1 MYADPGQL
9 EQIIVNIVVNARDAM
24 PAGGSV
30 TIETKNAALPGGP
43 DVAPGPSVMIAISD
57 TGVGMD
63 TATQARIF
71 EPFFTTKERG
81 RGTGLGLST
90 VFGIVSQSGG
100 AIHLESE
107 LGKGATFRIHLPQ
120 HDHLAPASATPP
132 PPSTLRGEE
141 TILLVEDDEQVR
153 GMMRAL
159 LRRQGYQ
166 VLEAQNAGEAFLV
179 CEKHGRI
186 DVLLTDVVLPRM
198 SGRELAERL
207 VQTRPEL
214 RVLYISG
221 YAEHAVVQQGVLEP
235 GIAYLPKP
243 ITPAALLR
251 KLRDVLDAPKPS
263 AGV

>member
-1 MYADPGQL
+1 MPG
-9 EQIIVNIVVNARDAM
+9 
-24 PAGGSV
+24 GGSV
-30 TIETKNAALPGGP
+30 TIETRNDELTAAP
-43 DVAPGPSVMIAISD
+43 DVAAGPHVMIAITD

-63 TATQARIF
+63 AATQARVF
-71 EPFFTTKERG
+71 EPFYTTKERG

-100 AIHLESE
+100 SVGVESE
-107 LGKGATFRIHLPQ
+107 LGKGTTFRIYLPRY
-120 HDHLAPASATPP
+120 DHVPAGMATPP

-166 VLEAQNAGEAFLV
+166 VLEAQNGGEAFLV
-179 CEKHGRI
+179 CEKHVGRI
-186 DVLLTDVVLPRM
+186 DVLLTDVVMPRM
-198 SGRELAERL
+198 SGRELGERL
-207 VQTRPEL
+207 VRSRPEL
-214 RVLYISG
+214 KVLYMSG
-221 YAEHAVVQQGVLEP
+221 YAEHAVVHQGVVEP

-251 KLRDVLDAPKPS
+251 KLREVLDSPKAL
-263 AGV
+263 AGA